1 MQKIV
6 VDKKQSFVATMLS
19 RYQAYWR
26 RQYSILKKLHLAQ
39 LFVVVKTKFDA
50 TTLSRYSGGL
60 ANGGDVARIG
70 GAVNRS
76 GA

>member
-6 VDKKQSFVATMLS
+6 VVKNEV
-19 RYQAYWR
+19 R
-26 RQYSILKKLHLAQ
+26 RDHAFTI
-39 LFVVVKTKFDA
+39 
-50 TTLSRYSGGL
+50 SGGL

-70 GAVNRS
+70 GAVVNRS